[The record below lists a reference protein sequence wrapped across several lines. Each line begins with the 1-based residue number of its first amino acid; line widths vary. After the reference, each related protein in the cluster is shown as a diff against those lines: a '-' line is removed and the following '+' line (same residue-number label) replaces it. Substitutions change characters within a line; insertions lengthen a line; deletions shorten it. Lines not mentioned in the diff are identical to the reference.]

1 VGAAILGSSL
11 PLLGLE
17 FKVLSLVI
25 LGTALVWL
33 LRKTQ
38 QAPEGQPEPAMA

>member
-17 FKVLSLVI
+17 FKILSLVI
-25 LGTALVWL
+25 LTTALVWL

-38 QAPEGQPEPAMA
+38 QSPEREPEPAMA